1 MPSQTVRDL
10 GSAVTSK
17 DEFLAVVGHELRTPL
32 NAIIQLSRAMARG
45 AGGPLL
51 EQGRSWM
58 ETITSSATHLLAI
71 VNDIIIVQIEL
82 KICNWRA
89 VGIWLACQQRYK
101 PPCGFTAH
109 CITAHCIT
117 APARARDHCNCI
129 MRWFETVMP
138 ISNIINAM
146 QCHAMLQ
153 AARAGSLPLRQEV
166 VYVGAT
172 SATLISNDVNVLPFD
187 AAGCARGITATAS

>member
-117 APARARDHCNCI
+117 APAVRGGKHHSYQRARICTQRHV
-129 MRWFETVMP
+129 T
-138 ISNIINAM
+138 S
-146 QCHAMLQ
+146 Q
-153 AARAGSLPLRQEV
+153 ATCAGSLQLHQEV
-166 VYVGAT
+166 V
-172 SATLISNDVNVLPFD
+172 
-187 AAGCARGITATAS
+187 